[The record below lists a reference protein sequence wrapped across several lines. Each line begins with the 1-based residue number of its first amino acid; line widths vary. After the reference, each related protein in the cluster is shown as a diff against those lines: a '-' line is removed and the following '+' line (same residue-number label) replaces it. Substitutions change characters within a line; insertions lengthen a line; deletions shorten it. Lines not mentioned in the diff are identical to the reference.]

1 MGNVKIIVALRAIL
15 INNFKFE
22 KLRNR
27 KIEEKGNAQKKHY
40 KVAVIYDGVI
50 LGVGEGTNKK
60 IAQQEAAGD
69 ALTRKVN

>member
-1 MGNVKIIVALRAIL
+1 MFRGTNIHVTYKNGMCKDA
-15 INNFKFE
+15 
-22 KLRNR
+22 
-27 KIEEKGNAQKKHY
+27 GDY